1 VIARRTPGFTG
12 ADIAN
17 LLNEAALLAARR
29 GLDTI
34 GQSEVEA
41 AIDRVIAGP
50 ERKTRAMSDE
60 EKAVIAYH
68 EAGHALVGHAL
79 PNSDPI
85 HKVSIIARG
94 RALGWTLSLPTEDKY
109 LRSKA
114 ELRDNMTM
122 LLGGRTAEEIIF
134 GEPTTGA
141 ADDIERV
148 AEIARAMITD
158 YGMSDELGPQKLGR
172 RSGEVFLGKEMSTEA
187 NYSEE
192 VAAEIDREV
201 RDLIDAAHDEAREIL
216 TIHRTVLDR
225 LAEGLIEHETLEG
238 DRLDEILAG
247 VGPATPRDVTQVRAP
262 GHPLTD
268 PVVGEP
274 ARAEERDT

>member
-1 VIARRTPGFTG
+1 M
-12 ADIAN
+12 
-17 LLNEAALLAARR
+17 
-29 GLDTI
+29 
-34 GQSEVEA
+34 
-41 AIDRVIAGP
+41 IAGP
-50 ERKTRAMSDE
+50 ERKTRAMSDD

-68 EAGHALVGHAL
+68 EAGHALVGHVL

-94 RALGWTLSLPTEDKY
+94 RALGWTLALPTEDKY

-114 ELRDNMTM
+114 ELQDNMTM

-148 AEIARAMITD
+148 ADIARAMITEF
-158 YGMSDELGPQKLGR
+158 GMSEELGPQKLGR
-172 RSGEVFLGKEMSTEA
+172 GSGEVFLGKEMGHEA

-192 VAAEIDREV
+192 IAAEIDREV
-201 RDLIDAAHDEAREIL
+201 RELVDAAHDEAREIL

-225 LAEGLIEHETLEG
+225 LAESLIEHETLEG
-238 DRLDEILAG
+238 DALEEILAA
-247 VGPATPRDVTQVRAP
+247 VGPGTPGDATQFRPSGPHLGAP
-262 GHPLTD
+262 QSA
-268 PVVGEP
+268 EQI
-274 ARAEERDT
+274 RAEGRDS